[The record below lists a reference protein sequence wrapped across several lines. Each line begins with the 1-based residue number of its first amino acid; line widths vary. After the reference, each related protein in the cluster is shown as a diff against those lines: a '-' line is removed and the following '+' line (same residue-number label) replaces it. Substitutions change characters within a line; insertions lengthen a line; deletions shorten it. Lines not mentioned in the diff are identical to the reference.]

1 MARKIQGGEGKCGES
16 LQTKAGQ
23 NRQIQIP
30 DLIGKPKQKWIQY
43 QKEKLSQKKKGRQS
57 QSVEESNKV
66 QRIFDLRSGYDE
78 TGERDLR

>member
-1 MARKIQGGEGKCGES
+1 MPRNKKTRKVWQEKSRGGGKCGES

-30 DLIGKPKQKWIQY
+30 DLIGKPKQK
-43 QKEKLSQKKKGRQS
+43 KKGRQS

-66 QRIFDLRSGYDE
+66 QRISDLRSGYDE